1 MKTKSFRVSPP
12 WNIASTNNFTVVA
25 TMPPDTT
32 KVQFEKMLQN
42 LLVERFHLV
51 HHETRNFTG
60 YELVMDSTSWI
71 AAAAS

>member
-1 MKTKSFRVSPP
+1 
-12 WNIASTNNFTVVA
+12 
-25 TMPPDTT
+25 MPPDTT
-32 KVQFEKMLQN
+32 KEQFEKMLQN

-60 YELVMDSTSWI
+60 CELVMDFTSWI

>member
-51 HHETRNFTG
+51 HHE
-60 YELVMDSTSWI
+60 
-71 AAAAS
+71 